1 MNDNYFGS
9 NIRRTIL
16 FSIILIF
23 ASGVLIQL
31 FKMQILSK
39 SVYQEKSND
48 NSIKEV
54 IIKAPRGFLFDR
66 DLNYLVGNK
75 PSYSVSVTPS
85 KYDVSNN
92 DLIEKVLGAEH
103 GLISRIYEKYSRF
116 SEYVPRR
123 IQRSANFKF
132 IAWLEENKEK
142 LPGVEYNVE
151 MQRDYSFGIN
161 GAHIFGYTKEISSED
176 LIKNKETYSLGDYVG
191 NNGIEKTY
199 EHLLRGKKGT
209 EYYVIDSKQMII
221 GRYED
226 GKYDIQPL
234 RGNDLVLT
242 INSEAQ
248 KTAERAFEGK
258 RGALVAIEPE
268 TGDILAFVS
277 APSYELSK
285 FASVTSGEVWN
296 ELKQDTTR
304 PLFNRATM
312 SRNPPGSTYKMV
324 TALAALENGLIS
336 TSDYVTCKGSFFF
349 GDRSFKCT
357 HVHGKV
363 NIISAIEKSCNVF
376 FYQLILKVGLEKFAE
391 FGRKMG
397 FGKKTNLDIEEES
410 PGIVPDSDYFD
421 RAYGKGQWTEGYLI
435 SLAIGQGD
443 LITTPVQLAQY
454 CSILANKGK
463 TKQPHFLKGWIEFR
477 TNKFYKATYEDV
489 NVEISDNALNI
500 VREGM
505 YKVVHGDGTAQFIRQ
520 KKFDMAGKTGT
531 AQNPHGE
538 DHAIFIGFAPF
549 ENPQIAVAVI
559 VENVGYGSTHA
570 APIARDVI
578 KSYLNDVESKKIL
591 TMLPDERKSN

>member
-1 MNDNYFGS
+1 MNDNIFGS

-16 FSIILIF
+16 VSVILIF
-23 ASGVLIQL
+23 TTGVLIQL

-75 PSYSVSVTPS
+75 PSYSVSITPS
-85 KYDVSNN
+85 EYDESNN
-92 DLIEKVLGAEH
+92 DLIEKVLGTEH
-103 GLISRIYEKYSRF
+103 GLISKIFQKYTRF
-116 SEYVPRR
+116 TEYVPRR
-123 IQRSANFKF
+123 IQRSTDFKF

-142 LPGVEYNVE
+142 LPGVDYSVE

-161 GAHIFGYTKEISSED
+161 GSHIFGYTKEISSEE
-176 LIKNKETYSLGDYVG
+176 LLKNKETYSLGDYVG

-199 EHLLRGKKGT
+199 EHLLRGKKGR
-209 EYYVIDSKQMII
+209 EYYVIDSRQMII

-226 GKYDIQPL
+226 GKYDVQPM

-242 INSEAQ
+242 INSAAQ
-248 KTAERAFEGK
+248 KTAEKAFEGK

-268 TGDILAFVS
+268 SGDILAFVS
-277 APSYELSK
+277 APPYDLSK

-296 ELKQDTTR
+296 ELKQDTTK

-324 TALAALENGLIS
+324 IALAALDNGLIS
-336 TSDYVTCKGSFFF
+336 TSDYVNCTGSFFF

-357 HVHGKV
+357 HVHGRV
-363 NIISAIEKSCNVF
+363 NIIDAIEKSCNVF
-376 FYQLILKVGLEKFAE
+376 FYQLILKIGLDRFAE
-391 FGRKMG
+391 YGRKLG
-397 FGKKTNLDIEEES
+397 FGEKTNLDIEEES
-410 PGIVPDSDYFD
+410 PGIVPDKEYFD

-454 CSILANKGK
+454 CAILANKGK
-463 TKQPHFLKGWIEFR
+463 TKQPHFLKGWIEFQ
-477 TNKFYKATYEDV
+477 TNKYYQATYEDIDV
-489 NVEISDNALNI
+489 DISQDAFDI

-505 YKVVHGDGTAQFIRQ
+505 YRVVQGDGTATFIRQ
-520 KKFDMAGKTGT
+520 KDFDIAGKTGT

-538 DHAIFIGFAPF
+538 DHAIFIAFAPYK
-549 ENPQIAVAVI
+549 NPKIAVAAI
-559 VENVGYGSTHA
+559 VENVGFGSTHA
-570 APIARDVI
+570 APIVRDVI
-578 KSYLNDVESKKIL
+578 KSYLHDINSKKVF
-591 TMLPDERKSN
+591 TMLSDVRK